1 MLDPLDIPIYINNRR
16 VPLKDSV
23 MIIDAFPMNDELD
36 MLELRLGQLDD
47 VVDHFVLVE
56 APRNFM
62 GAPKPLYYEENKHL
76 FAKWHHKILHVI
88 CPPSQAGSWEFEKV
102 QREVLVNAIH
112 SLNPSEEDTLSFSDL
127 DEIPNPEVVKA
138 YTPDMG
144 LRTLRQ
150 FTFYYSYNHCMNYGG
165 RAWSRARI
173 GRIRDMHDRGGVV
186 EFRGGVG
193 DMDPNFPYIENGGW
207 HGSYFNQTVEKTRRK
222 VYSISHD
229 DLHPYIKAR
238 TDKQIAEDI
247 LNGRDLYHRSGIGD
261 AQYWET
267 TDPRL
272 PPYFLQNLDRFKM
285 FTNQYFAD
293 ANRQLLQ
300 QQETTQNEITNSHSE
315 RATSPS
321 LERRYKRHL
330 A

>member
-1 MLDPLDIPIYINNRR
+1 
-16 VPLKDSV
+16 
-23 MIIDAFPMNDELD
+23 MIIDAFIFNDELD
-36 MLELRLGQLDD
+36 LLELRLGQLSD
-47 VVDHFVLVE
+47 VVDHFVFVE
-56 APRNFM
+56 ADRTFM
-62 GAPKPLYYEENKHL
+62 GTPKPLYYQDNKNL
-76 FAKWHHKILHVI
+76 FSKWHDKIKHVV
-88 CPPSQAGSWEFEKV
+88 CPPNQSGSWEFEKV
-102 QREVLVNAIH
+102 QREVLVNVIH
-112 SLNPSEEDTLSFSDL
+112 SLNPSEDDTLSFSDL

-150 FTFYYSYNHCMNYGG
+150 YTFYYNFNHCMNYGD

-229 DLHPYIKAR
+229 DLHPYIKSR

-247 LNGRDLYHRSGIGD
+247 LNGRDLYHRSGISD
-261 AQYWET
+261 AQLWDT
-267 TDPRL
+267 NDPRL
-272 PPYFLQNLDRFKM
+272 PSYFLSNKERFKM
-285 FTNQYFAD
+285 FTNEYFYQT
-293 ANRQLLQ
+293 NKLL
-300 QQETTQNEITNSHSE
+300 
-315 RATSPS
+315 
-321 LERRYKRHL
+321 LEGPDIPHPVEKPVAPIRRLQHRL
-330 A
+330 SR

>member
-1 MLDPLDIPIYINNRR
+1 
-16 VPLKDSV
+16 
-23 MIIDAFPMNDELD
+23 MIIDAFILNDELD
-36 MLELRLGQLDD
+36 LLELRLGQLDS
-47 VVDHFVLVE
+47 VVDYFVFVE
-56 APRNFM
+56 AARNFM
-62 GAPKPLYYEENKHL
+62 GAPKPLYYQENQQL
-76 FAKWHHKILHVI
+76 FSKWHSKIRHVV

-102 QREVLVNAIH
+102 QREVLVNMIH
-112 SLNPSEEDTLSFSDL
+112 SLNPFEDDTLSFSDL
-127 DEIPNPEVVKA
+127 DEIPNPEAIKA

-150 FTFYYSYNHCMNYGG
+150 YTFYYNFNHCMNYGG

-173 GRIRDMHDRGGVV
+173 GRIKDMHDRGGVV

-193 DMDPNFPYIENGGW
+193 DMDPSFPYIENGGW

-267 TDPRL
+267 TDSRL
-272 PPYFLQNLDRFKM
+272 PSYFLQNKERFKM
-285 FTNQYFAD
+285 FTNDYFYQNNKELLESTNQAFVEPKSTTLSQPTRRLS
-293 ANRQLLQ
+293 RQM
-300 QQETTQNEITNSHSE
+300 
-315 RATSPS
+315 
-321 LERRYKRHL
+321 
-330 A
+330 

>member
-1 MLDPLDIPIYINNRR
+1 
-16 VPLKDSV
+16 
-23 MIIDAFPMNDELD
+23 MIIDAFIFNDELD
-36 MLELRLGQLDD
+36 LLELRLGQLDS
-47 VVDHFVLVE
+47 VVDHFVFVE
-56 APRNFM
+56 AERNFM
-62 GAPKPLYYEENKHL
+62 GAAKPLYYQENKQL
-76 FAKWHHKILHVI
+76 FSKWHNKISHVI

-102 QREVLVNAIH
+102 QREVLVNMIH
-112 SLNPSEEDTLSFSDL
+112 RLNPSEEDTLSFSDL
-127 DEIPNPEVVKA
+127 DEIPNPEVLKS

-150 FTFYYSYNHCMNYGG
+150 YTFYYNFNHCMNYGG

-173 GRIRDMHDRGGVV
+173 GRIKDMHDRGGVV

-193 DMDPNFPYIENGGW
+193 DMDPNFPHIENGGW
-207 HGSYFNQTVEKTRRK
+207 HCSYFNQTIEKTRRK

-247 LNGRDLYHRSGIGD
+247 VNGRDLYHRSGIGD
-261 AQYWET
+261 AQHWAT

-272 PPYFLQNLDRFKM
+272 PSYFLQNQERFKM
-285 FTNQYFAD
+285 FTNKFFAD
-293 ANRQLLQ
+293 ANKHLLE
-300 QQETTQNEITNSHSE
+300 QQETTQHEDTNRHSE
-315 RATSPS
+315 RTSPQRV
-321 LERRYKRHL
+321 ERRYKRNL